1 MFGEKVNALISEVM
15 SLKELTIHT
24 SGDTQKKTETRLK
37 GYQTVSN
44 TGADVSCASAPEGL
58 CPKE

>member
-15 SLKELTIHT
+15 SLKEFTIHT

-37 GYQTVSN
+37 G
-44 TGADVSCASAPEGL
+44 
-58 CPKE
+58 